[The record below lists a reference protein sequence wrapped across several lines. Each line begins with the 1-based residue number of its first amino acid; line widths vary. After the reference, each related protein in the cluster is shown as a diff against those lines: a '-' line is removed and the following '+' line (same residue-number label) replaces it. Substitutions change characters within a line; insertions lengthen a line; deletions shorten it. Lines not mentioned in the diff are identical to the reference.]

1 MQANKCMM
9 MAGIAYN
16 LNKYLKFTQKL
27 QKSKAKILDLGRL
40 VKRVLLE
47 IINST
52 LSLENY
58 TLNRLQLN

>member
-1 MQANKCMM
+1 MYDESGHCQQSQELPKIYSKTA
-9 MAGIAYN
+9 
-16 LNKYLKFTQKL
+16 
-27 QKSKAKILDLGRL
+27 KSKAKMLELTRL

-52 LSLENY
+52 LNLENY

>member
-1 MQANKCMM
+1 MM
-9 MAGIAYN
+9 MADISYN
-16 LNKYLKFTQKL
+16 LDKYLEFTQKW
-27 QKSKAKILDLGRL
+27 QKRKAKILDLARL

-58 TLNRLQLN
+58 TLNRLKLN

>member
-1 MQANKCMM
+1 M
-9 MAGIAYN
+9 MADISYN
-16 LNKYLKFTQKL
+16 LDKYLEFTQKW
-27 QKSKAKILDLGRL
+27 QKRKAKILDLARL

-58 TLNRLQLN
+58 TLNRLKLN